1 MRAASLSLILFVEAL
16 LVGLVFSQGG
26 CDKLT
31 IEDLGVVGSASSNA
45 FSPNGLVAAIIKP
58 GGDGNTV
65 DETIVIEGSFLIVCE
80 AQHEM
85 QDKYNSTSALFSY
98 VCTTSGSTLTECD
111 GSTVITRQITLGCI
125 DGTWGRRLLANDN
138 QVLRSDPLAT
148 LSTMP
153 VTSCSF
159 CIPPENTATNSLSSS
174 YTYSNVTHCVGKSS
188 TLSVFI
194 SESFYYLFL
203 FNSMCWL

>member
-1 MRAASLSLILFVEAL
+1 MGSVSS
-16 LVGLVFSQGG
+16 GTTFS
-26 CDKLT
+26 T
-31 IEDLGVVGSASSNA
+31 S
-45 FSPNGLVAAIIKP
+45 GLVAAIISP
-58 GGDGNTV
+58 GGDGSSGA
-65 DETIVIEGSFLIVCE
+65 ETIVIEDSFLIVCE

-85 QDKYNSTSALFSY
+85 QDKYRSTSALFSY
-98 VCTTSGSTLTECD
+98 VCMSAGSSLPNCD
-111 GSTVITRQITLGCI
+111 GSTVITEQITLGCMN
-125 DGTWGRRLLANDN
+125 GTWDCRVFNNDN

-148 LSTMP
+148 SSTMP

-159 CIPPENTATNSLSSS
+159 CIPPDNTVTTSLNMSF
-174 YTYSNVTHCVGKSS
+174 TYSPVTHCVGKSS